1 MDKDRVIK
9 AALKRQQEV
18 AGLCIQLECMAGAM
32 RKDRMTGAA
41 GLLMDA
47 VSQLRNLTG
56 LDQVSPTGGSDAVP
70 SLAESVPPRN
80 PQLPD

>member
-1 MDKDRVIK
+1 MDKDRVLK

-18 AGLCIQLECMAGAM
+18 ANLCDRLEGVALCMRGDMLPGA
-32 RKDRMTGAA
+32 R
-41 GLLMDA
+41 LVLDA
-47 VSQLRNLTG
+47 VYQLRNLTG
-56 LDQVSPTGGSDAVP
+56 LDQQVSPTGGSDAVP